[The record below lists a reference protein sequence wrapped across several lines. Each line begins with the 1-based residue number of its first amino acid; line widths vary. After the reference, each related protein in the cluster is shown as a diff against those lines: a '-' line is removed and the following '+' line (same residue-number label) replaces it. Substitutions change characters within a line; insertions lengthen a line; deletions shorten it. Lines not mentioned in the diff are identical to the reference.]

1 MKLMITETDDKRKP
15 RFNFNHNIIVEFVIV
30 VLIIAD
36 TFLLLLAD
44 FSNLSPAMVTN
55 INYFDLSVCFVLF
68 CEFMYRLR
76 KAENKKLFFKD
87 INNWIAILAMIPI
100 NFFAFRLLRYIKII
114 PLLYRG
120 SIHFNKFLKETHLNW
135 SFGVLVISISVG
147 TVLFYIF
154 EHGVN
159 KHIHSLWD
167 SFLYVMPTIGSL
179 GAPISPQTLGGEI
192 MGVALMLIGIISFG
206 LFTASIASMYI
217 KIDNEETENEEL
229 DELKSL
235 VIGMEKELKELKEL
249 LKKK

>member
-1 MKLMITETDDKRKP
+1 MITETDDKKP
-15 RFNFNHNIIVEFVIV
+15 RFDFNYNIIVEFVIV

-44 FSNLSPAMVTN
+44 FSDLSPSMVMN

-68 CEFMYRLR
+68 CEFMFRLK

-100 NFFAFRLLRYIKII
+100 NFFAFRLLRYIKIL

-120 SIHFNKFLKETHLNW
+120 SVHFNKFLKETHLNW
-135 SFGVLVISISVG
+135 SFGVLVTSISVG

-159 KHIHSLWD
+159 HHIHDLWD
-167 SFLYVMPTIGSL
+167 SFLYVMPTIGCL
-179 GAPISPQTLGGEI
+179 GAPVSPKTLGGEI
-192 MGVALMLIGIISFG
+192 MGVVLMLVGIISFG

-217 KIDNEETENEEL
+217 KSDEEKANNEEL
-229 DELKSL
+229 NELKVSITNIENEIKKL
-235 VIGMEKELKELKEL
+235 EELIKRNN
-249 LKKK
+249 